1 MATHAACKLVA
12 DLSPL
17 VGEGYEQEAVEALQY
32 LRSYVEAGSSDID
45 VGDAGLGCKRKHKDT
60 TMTTKMMKSLEYK
73 KIKDIADSA
82 NTTPLRINV
91 MLVHHKGGRPTDHTC
106 DYLRKQAYVATY
118 RDTIWKGMWK
128 IDTAGIDVAPQS
140 IATFQALTEL
150 VEVGFGMTTYVAEPE
165 IGHPWFLKEA
175 GGKKFSLKSITLT
188 VAQHLWF
195 WKQVCSVKADVTK
208 KQKSINKIVIK
219 AGFGQEVLRDGSGNV
234 KFTFTTDK
242 WQKHAPSLLRGG
254 VGSGASGE
262 KGRPK
267 AIAREDPI

>member
-17 VGEGYEQEAVEALQY
+17 VGEGYEQEAVEVLQY

-73 KIKDIADSA
+73 KTKDIADSA

-175 GGKKFSLKSITLT
+175 GGKNFSLKSITLT